1 MLTFYFR
8 GGGHNNFVIAGIGN
22 LEYASVSLDIS
33 DCHPSACNKF
43 NTVEG
48 IFMNFYT
55 WDSWRIRDQLD
66 VTIY

>member
-55 WDSWRIRDQLD
+55 
-66 VTIY
+66 